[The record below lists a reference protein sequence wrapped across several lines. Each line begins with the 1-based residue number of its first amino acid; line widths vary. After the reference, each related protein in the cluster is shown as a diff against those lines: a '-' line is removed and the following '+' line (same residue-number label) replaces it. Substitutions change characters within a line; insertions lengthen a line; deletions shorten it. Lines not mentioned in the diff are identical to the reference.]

1 MKNIVWIMAAAVFM
15 LILTACANP
24 AEDENEQEN
33 QDKKENSI
41 EEPEQS
47 KGTSYENIYPL
58 TGEPADDSVNQRV
71 LSVMVNNHTD
81 ARPQTGL
88 SQADIVF
95 EVLAEGQI
103 TRFLALF
110 QSKIPDVIGP
120 VRSARPY
127 YFKLAAG
134 YDALY
139 VYHGAASFIN
149 EMVHASGVDFANGA
163 LYDNDGKLF
172 KRSTDRE
179 APHNSYL
186 LTSGVADLLANKG
199 YETTKEV
206 KPLPF
211 AEEPSS
217 KGNDAKQVS
226 VVYDERETVTYTY
239 DAASEQ
245 YKRSSDGEPTVEKET
260 GNRITVDNIFIVK
273 TEHRVVDDAG
283 RREIDLTSGGEG
295 YLVQKGQII
304 AVKWKNRN
312 GRILPYKDGE
322 PVSFVPGQTWVNIV
336 PDRSGIVTAE

>member
-1 MKNIVWIMAAAVFM
+1 MKNIVWFMATAVFM

-24 AEDENEQEN
+24 AEDESKQEN
-33 QDKKENSI
+33 QDKKENSV
-41 EEPEQS
+41 EETEQS

-58 TGEPADDSVNQRV
+58 TGEPTNDSVDHRV

-88 SQADIVF
+88 SQADIVY
-95 EVLAEGQI
+95 EVLAEGPI

-110 QSKIPDVIGP
+110 HSQTPDVIGP

-149 EMVHASGVDFANGA
+149 GMVHASGVDFANGA

-179 APHNSYL
+179 APHNSYF

-211 AEEPSS
+211 ADKPSS
-217 KGNDAKQVS
+217 KGNNAKQVS

-260 GNRITVDNIFIVK
+260 GDRITVDNIFIVK
-273 TEHRVVDDAG
+273 TEHQVVDDAG

-304 AVKWKNRN
+304 EVKWENRN

-322 PVSFVPGQTWVNIV
+322 LVSFVPGQTWVNIV
-336 PDRSGIVTAE
+336 PDQSGIVTAE